1 LGGKRSKWRNLFIY
15 ASQENTIKMKKIL
28 LVDDEP
34 NIIMSLE
41 YTFKKQNFEVFIA
54 RDGQEAL
61 DILKNEQPDLIIL
74 DIMMPNVDGYATIES
89 VKKNEKLVNCKV
101 IFLSAKNKESDIEK
115 GMQLG
120 ADAYMTKPFSI
131 KKLVEQVNELLSTSD

>member
-1 LGGKRSKWRNLFIY
+1 
-15 ASQENTIKMKKIL
+15 MKKIL

-41 YTFKKQNFEVFIA
+41 YTFKKNNFEVFIA

-61 DILKNEQPDLIIL
+61 DILKIEQPDLIIL

-89 VKKNEKLVNCKV
+89 VKKNEKLTNCKV

-131 KKLVEQVNELLSTSD
+131 KKLVEQVNELLFTGP